1 MPDHKKILSSKKS
14 VHINIEKETHADMRG
29 ILFKKDLTMQDFFS
43 SCAAALASEETYF
56 MDFLDEIKRE
66 KENIYQ
72 FMLHLIASKK
82 KSGNSAEK
90 LYLIPLI
97 EK

>member
-14 VHINIEKETHADMRG
+14 VHVNIEKETHADMRS

-66 KENIYQ
+66 KENKRVISKEVV
-72 FMLHLIASKK
+72 FILVFICFLI
-82 KSGNSAEK
+82 N
-90 LYLIPLI
+90 
-97 EK
+97 